1 MGGGSWPSAPA
12 LPRDYWTPETIGAI
26 RVAPRLAWVAP
37 VLVTVTL
44 LALYATT
51 TCRSVFWYD
60 SAEFVTAAT
69 VWGVPHPPGY
79 PGYVLLAHLVTLL
92 PFPPAL
98 LVNLFSA
105 LTMACAM
112 GLLVRIQQQLGT
124 RPLYAAM
131 SALLVGTSD
140 LIWANSTV
148 AEVYGPGLC
157 CALGI
162 LTLLL
167 SAVRSRRIGLVWLA
181 CWLAGFGLGVHYF
194 LATMGLGFAWL
205 LLQFTRRVR
214 VGFGDYVVATAL
226 FSFGLTVFVL
236 LPLRAAQGAALN
248 FGDPQNWSQFLW
260 VITGGTYGQFFH
272 PVTLER
278 ATWFLW
284 LLWDTW
290 TPAGLVVAI
299 AGAAVLGRLV
309 RRAEW
314 AAVLLAILGNF
325 ACFLP
330 YWVHDPEVF
339 LMPGVVLLG
348 TLVGAGAE
356 WLHLQLGQL
365 ALGSVTLSYLVS
377 ALLSGVVTYRSVRS
391 YPYQDLSHFRAA
403 DEYGQMLTT
412 QLPQGAFIANFTTPP
427 EWQYD
432 AVFTYYQLVLGMRPD
447 VTKVQLPD
455 ADLLIQ
461 MVDAQLPVFVY
472 TPTAGVLESP
482 FVLTPERDL
491 LRLGLDDAALAAL
504 RSAVPTPPSLPD
516 VVFGEAAASAERK
529 TDAAA
534 TEPIAEPAPSVTH
547 AF

>member
-26 RVAPRLAWVAP
+26 RVAPRLSWVAP
-37 VLVTVTL
+37 VVVTVTL

-60 SAEFVTAAT
+60 SAEFVTAAA

-79 PGYVLLAHLVTLL
+79 PAYVLLTHLVTLL

-105 LTMACAM
+105 VTMASAM
-112 GLLVRIQQQLGT
+112 GLLVRVGQQLGT

-140 LIWANSTV
+140 LAWANSTV

-157 CALGI
+157 FALGI
-162 LTLLL
+162 LTVLL
-167 SAVRSRRIGLVWLA
+167 SALRTRRIGLVWFA

-205 LLQFTRRVR
+205 LLHFARRVR
-214 VGFGDYVVATAL
+214 VDFGDYLVAMAL
-226 FSFGLTVFVL
+226 FTFGLTVFVL
-236 LPLRAAQGAALN
+236 LPLRAAQGAPLN

-278 ATWFLW
+278 ALWFAW
-284 LLWDTW
+284 LLLETW
-290 TPAGLVVAI
+290 TPAGLTVAVSGMI
-299 AGAAVLGRLV
+299 VLGRLV

-314 AAVLLAILGNF
+314 AAVLLAIAGNL

-339 LMPGVVLLG
+339 LMPGIVLLG

-356 WLHLQLGQL
+356 WLHLQLGQM
-365 ALGSVTLSYLVS
+365 AAGPVSLSYLVP

-391 YPYQDLSHFRAA
+391 YPYQDLSRFHAA
-403 DEYGQMLTT
+403 DEYGQAMTS

-432 AVFTYYQLVLGMRPD
+432 AVFTYYQLVLGLRPD

-455 ADLLIQ
+455 PELLIQ
-461 MVDAQLPVFVY
+461 MVEAELPVYVY
-472 TPTAGVLESP
+472 TPTAGVLEPP
-482 FVLTPERDL
+482 FVLTQERDL
-491 LRLGLDDAALAAL
+491 LRLGLDGTLPSGTAAPA
-504 RSAVPTPPSLPD
+504 PTFGVEPPSATYDFDQPS
-516 VVFGEAAASAERK
+516 SATHDFELVPSLGHDR
-529 TDAAA
+529 DAL
-534 TEPIAEPAPSVTH
+534 
-547 AF
+547 